1 MAASSSS
8 FAQEIQNSV
17 TATTAVSD
25 LTSLVADFAGASA
38 KEKQAV
44 RAKHFKSTGAETV
57 LQHLEDA
64 MTKAKSYCAGAFR
77 AQFSAAPT
85 GTDSGVVLNYS
96 SAGNLQNVVSRI
108 EANFSSWGITLSS
121 GALQGLANAIA
132 PNVSAALGKVDSSF
146 GSFTV
151 DSNTV
156 INWAVTHGTFAQ
168 TDDGEL
174 ALVFAFSAAK
184 AGGSGKKL
192 AA

>member
-1 MAASSSS
+1 MGASSSS
-8 FAQEIQNSV
+8 FAQEIQSSV

-25 LTSLVADFAGASA
+25 LTSLVADFIGASA
-38 KEKQAV
+38 KEKQTV
-44 RAKHFKSTGAETV
+44 RAKHLKSTGHETV

-64 MTKAKSYCAGAFR
+64 MTKAKSYCAGAFK

-96 SAGNLQNVVSRI
+96 SSKDLQNVISRI
-108 EANFSSWGITLSS
+108 ETNFSNWGITLSS
-121 GALQGLANAIA
+121 DTLQGLASAIA
-132 PNVSAALGKVDSSF
+132 PNVTAHLGKVDSSF
-146 GSFTV
+146 GSFAV

-156 INWAVTHGTFAQ
+156 INWAVAHGTFAQ

-184 AGGSGKKL
+184 VGGFGKKL